1 MNFNFQRNVRI
12 LYTINPAIN
21 YYKLFIRKDLDLKI
35 YLKKKQN
42 TLQYMEEFPCLSVG
56 AKLLC
61 VIEIKPFASVFIL
74 CCYKVLFPFLS

>member
-35 YLKKKQN
+35 YLKKKT
-42 TLQYMEEFPCLSVG
+42 TLYMEVYGRISL
-56 AKLLC
+56 
-61 VIEIKPFASVFIL
+61 FI
-74 CCYKVLFPFLS
+74 CGC